1 MFSGEA
7 ERNGT
12 HAAGRGRAVFLFPI
26 HLESDEKSSQRR
38 VLPCFFCGQLL
49 LSIRPSLLSFLN
61 LINNMAKHM
70 HLWFRFPRF
79 PGSIRSVIVFM
90 FLWLILG
97 NPIGSLAASPREY
110 DRAKD
115 DLAALQN
122 DPRRSKWREPW
133 ETLADRFMSVYEKE
147 KKWVNRPAAL
157 YRSALA
163 LDELARRSGRRSDCN
178 EAEARYRRLW
188 EGHASSVLADDAL
201 YRAARLRAERLT
213 DRPGALKLLDKLLSE
228 YPRGDMADDAAAY
241 ARRLAPERQAPR
253 AVAEGKAQ
261 ARKKGPA
268 NREGKFRLHVRRV
281 LLDAGHGGRDPGT
294 HHNGILERTVTLDL
308 AKRVGAILA
317 AHDIDVKYT
326 RFSNRWVSLDARAD
340 KVRTTR
346 ADLFI
351 SIHVNANPSSS
362 VQGFETYYL
371 DFARTS
377 AASRL
382 AAVEN
387 AIKGRSAASREKLPA
402 SKLFRVQQQES
413 SRLARNIQ
421 NTTLGYLRG
430 KKYATVDGGIKTAP
444 FHVLRK
450 SGVPGVL
457 VEVGYCTNRQEAAWL
472 AQPVYRALLARGIAY
487 GILAYAGRE

>member
-1 MFSGEA
+1 MMPPPTPADSLPSG
-7 ERNGT
+7 RLPVRSL
-12 HAAGRGRAVFLFPI
+12 RGR
-26 HLESDEKSSQRR
+26 R
-38 VLPCFFCGQLL
+38 
-49 LSIRPSLLSFLN
+49 
-61 LINNMAKHM
+61 
-70 HLWFRFPRF
+70 
-79 PGSIRSVIVFM
+79 
-90 FLWLILG
+90 
-97 NPIGSLAASPREY
+97 
-110 DRAKD
+110 
-115 DLAALQN
+115 
-122 DPRRSKWREPW
+122 
-133 ETLADRFMSVYEKE
+133 
-147 KKWVNRPAAL
+147 
-157 YRSALA
+157 
-163 LDELARRSGRRSDCN
+163 
-178 EAEARYRRLW
+178 
-188 EGHASSVLADDAL
+188 
-201 YRAARLRAERLT
+201 
-213 DRPGALKLLDKLLSE
+213 RPG
-228 YPRGDMADDAAAY
+228 
-241 ARRLAPERQAPR
+241 
-253 AVAEGKAQ
+253 
-261 ARKKGPA
+261 KKGPA

-430 KKYATVDGGIKTAP
+430 KKYATVGRAASRPRRSMSCASRACRACWWRSATAP
-444 FHVLRK
+444 TGRK
-450 SGVPGVL
+450 PHGLPSQPTGHCSPAASL
-457 VEVGYCTNRQEAAWL
+457 TAFWPTPVGNRRRGATSFKKRRGGLTPYPLFGLKRAA
-472 AQPVYRALLARGIAY
+472 G
-487 GILAYAGRE
+487 